1 MRPAPPRPEREAARI
16 PHGMGAASRLG
27 RGVPYTRRVS
37 NWTRRYHQPGGGR
50 PLLHYFVFGAAPEAL
65 KLTAG
70 SYRTEGIPEGIEV
83 VSLSRESEQGASVF
97 ASFTEQETVFSG
109 DLRRRYPD
117 LVDAVLAAPSVV
129 AVSGE
134 LEDDPEDLRYLQR
147 VTGVL
152 LALLDAGGV
161 AVMDT
166 QAFRWWNK
174 RELQEQLFEPDD
186 PQVLRR
192 VTLIAS
198 PEREDVEDAEH
209 GSVPEAAPRLWMH
222 TRGMRK
228 FGRPDLSMRR
238 VTELERPAV
247 AEMLSRFMLIQ
258 AHGGVIPEG
267 QPVAMPGLP
276 DGLRCHHAG
285 HLDDPAFNNAHVE
298 ILRPGDSTGSE

>member
-1 MRPAPPRPEREAARI
+1 M
-16 PHGMGAASRLG
+16 ASQD
-27 RGVPYTRRVS
+27 PWHRRFL
-37 NWTRRYHQPGGGR
+37 QPGGGK
-50 PLLHYFVFGAAPEAL
+50 PLLHYFVFGEAPEAL

-70 SYRTEGIPEGIEV
+70 SYRTDGIPEGIEV
-83 VSLSRESEQGASVF
+83 VSMTRDSEQGAQIFGSFAGEDTVF
-97 ASFTEQETVFSG
+97 AH

-117 LVDAVLAAPSVV
+117 LVDVVRDAPAVV

-134 LEDDPEDLRYLQR
+134 LDEDPASLRYLQR

-161 AVMDT
+161 GVMDT

-192 VTLIAS
+192 VMLIAS
-198 PEREDVEDAEH
+198 PETGPDGAS
-209 GSVPEAAPRLWMH
+209 GTWMH

-228 FGRPDLSMRR
+228 FGRPDLSMRNVEEGQR
-238 VTELERPAV
+238 SAV

-258 AHGGVIPEG
+258 AYGGVIPQG
-267 QPVAMPGLP
+267 QPVTMPGLP
-276 DGLRCHHAG
+276 KGLTCHHAG
-285 HLDDPAFNNAHVE
+285 TVDDPAFNNAHVE
-298 ILRPGDSTGSE
+298 IRAAD

>member
-1 MRPAPPRPEREAARI
+1 MAEASDPSQPKRQDPWERRF
-16 PHGMGAASRLG
+16 L
-27 RGVPYTRRVS
+27 
-37 NWTRRYHQPGGGR
+37 QPGGGT

-65 KLTAG
+65 RLTPG
-70 SYRTEGIPEGIEV
+70 SYRTDGIPEGVEV
-83 VSLSRESEQGASVF
+83 VSMTRESEQGAQIFASFAGEDTVF
-97 ASFTEQETVFSG
+97 AS
-109 DLRRRYPD
+109 DLRRRYPE
-117 LVDAVLAAPSVV
+117 LVEAIRDAPTVV

-134 LEDDPEDLRYLQR
+134 LDEDPSDLRYLQR

-192 VTLIAS
+192 VMLIAS
-198 PEREDVEDAEH
+198 PEPDA
-209 GSVPEAAPRLWMH
+209 GPDRLWMH

-228 FGRPDLSMRR
+228 FGRPDLSIHG
-238 VTELERPAV
+238 VAESERTAA

-258 AHGGVIPEG
+258 AYGGVIPEG

-276 DGLRCHHAG
+276 EGLTCQHAG
-285 HLDDPAFNNAHVE
+285 HIDDPAFNNAHVE
-298 ILRPGDSTGSE
+298 IKRPD